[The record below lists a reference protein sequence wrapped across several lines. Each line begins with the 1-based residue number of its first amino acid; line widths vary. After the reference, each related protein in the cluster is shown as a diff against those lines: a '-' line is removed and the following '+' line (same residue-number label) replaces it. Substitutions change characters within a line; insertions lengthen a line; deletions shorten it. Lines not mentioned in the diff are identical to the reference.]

1 MNAATR
7 DGIWMGSSI
16 ALLGL
21 GLAGWWR
28 LTLSPRTADRID
40 LPILALWLS
49 AAAIVAAVVWL
60 MDHGRGVGWS
70 PLVTALT
77 LAASAPLSVFPLVM
91 PGDAGTAARTG
102 LVLASIAVLPLAW
115 TLAGWNPRPSQ
126 ARAARIVALVCVA
139 VAVLAIAAIGPTRN
153 DGYLGTAV
161 HQLDPWGLRWLLVGA
176 ATAIPGLL
184 AAFSTMDHPSR
195 GVGSDRPVL
204 AVILAGAG
212 LLPMVTGVALV
223 SYTVWPALVIPVA
236 VALAMVAIL
245 GRLAIGPLARA
256 AGASALQ
263 RDLVVAAS
271 ESERLRL
278 ASALHDGPLGDVALL
293 VQRLDAAG
301 DLENA
306 ALARSI
312 ADELRDVGNDL
323 RLPIVEDLG
332 VGAALE
338 WLVDR
343 LAQSS
348 GTRIELEVQ
357 EGARPPAEV
366 ESAVYLIAQE
376 ALRNALKH
384 GAPPLTIRYTASASA
399 VSLEV
404 DDAGPGI
411 PDGAA
416 ERAQR
421 EGRLGLLMMGQ
432 RADAIDA
439 GLEIGPAP
447 AGGTSVRLVWPSGP
461 R

>member
-1 MNAATR
+1 MNAAMR
-7 DGIWMGSSI
+7 DRIWMGASVGLL
-16 ALLGL
+16 LLGI
-21 GLAGWWR
+21 AGWWR

-40 LPILALWLS
+40 LPILAVWLS

-60 MDHGRGVGWS
+60 MDHQRGLGWS
-70 PLVTALT
+70 PLVTSLT

-91 PGDAGTAARTG
+91 AGNAGTAARAG
-102 LVLASIAVLPLAW
+102 LILASIAVLPLAW
-115 TLAGWNPRPSQ
+115 TLAGWIARPRE
-126 ARAARIVALVCVA
+126 ARLARVVAVVCVA
-139 VAVLAIAAIGPTRN
+139 SAVLVLIGI
-153 DGYLGTAV
+153 GAV
-161 HQLDPWGLRWLLVGA
+161 HQIDPWGLRWLLVGA
-176 ATAIPGLL
+176 ATIVPGLL
-184 AAFSTMDHPSR
+184 AASSSLDRPSQ
-195 GVGSDRPVL
+195 GSGSDRSVV
-204 AVILAGAG
+204 AVVLAGAG
-212 LLPMVTGVALV
+212 VLPVLTGVALV
-223 SYTVWPALVIPVA
+223 SYTIWPALVIPVA
-236 VALAMVAIL
+236 AALAMVAIL

-271 ESERLRL
+271 DSERVRL
-278 ASALHDGPLGDVALL
+278 ASAQHDGPLGDVALL
-293 VQRLDAAG
+293 VQRLDSAG

-338 WLVDR
+338 WLVER

-357 EGARPPAEV
+357 EAARPPAAV
-366 ESAVYLIAQE
+366 EAAVYLIAQE
-376 ALRNALKH
+376 ALRNALRH
-384 GAPPLTIRYTASASA
+384 GAPPLTTRYVASGSA
-399 VSLEV
+399 LSLEV

-421 EGRLGLLMMGQ
+421 EGSLGLLMMRQ
-432 RADAIDA
+432 RADAIGA
-439 GLEIGPAP
+439 GLEIGPSL
-447 AGGTSVRLVWPSGP
+447 AGGTSVRLAWLAGP